1 MTKKKYLER
10 NNNQGKKYKKK
21 QLVKVYCV
29 MIRKLQKNMKIYV
42 KDMETTSK
50 MLKMNV
56 KIRMENLM
64 VIDANSITYHD
75 RKTI

>member
-1 MTKKKYLER
+1 
-10 NNNQGKKYKKK
+10 
-21 QLVKVYCV
+21 
-29 MIRKLQKNMKIYV
+29 
-42 KDMETTSK
+42 
-50 MLKMNV
+50 MLKTNV